1 MRDHRIKIPRW
12 LQWLYPSRIWRIP
25 TPEKIVYL
33 TFDDGPHP
41 TITDFVLDQLD
52 RYQAKAHFF
61 CIGANVD
68 RFPEV
73 YQRIL
78 ERGHGI
84 GNHTQHHVNGW
95 KSSNENYLED
105 VIEADKRIAS
115 NWFRPPYGR
124 MRSRQVRLLKRQ
136 FPNIRIAMWEVL
148 SLDFDQTKSG
158 EWCAEQ
164 VIRHAKP
171 GSIVV
176 FHDSEKAW
184 GRLQVCLPIVLEK
197 LNKQG
202 YRFQALL
209 GA

>member
-1 MRDHRIKIPRW
+1 M
-12 LQWLYPSRIWRIP
+12 
-25 TPEKIVYL
+25 YL

-78 ERGHGI
+78 ESGNGI

-95 KSSNENYLED
+95 KSSDEKYLMD
-105 VIEADKRIAS
+105 VIEADNRISS

-124 MRSRQVRLLKRQ
+124 MRSRQARLLKQ
-136 FPNIRIAMWEVL
+136 KFPNMRIVMWEVL
-148 SLDFDQTKSG
+148 SLDFDATKSG

-164 VIRHAKP
+164 VIKNAKP

-184 GRLQVCLPIVLEK
+184 VRLQICLPLVLSKFQE
-197 LNKQG
+197 LG
-202 YRFQALL
+202 YRFESLPRV
-209 GA
+209 